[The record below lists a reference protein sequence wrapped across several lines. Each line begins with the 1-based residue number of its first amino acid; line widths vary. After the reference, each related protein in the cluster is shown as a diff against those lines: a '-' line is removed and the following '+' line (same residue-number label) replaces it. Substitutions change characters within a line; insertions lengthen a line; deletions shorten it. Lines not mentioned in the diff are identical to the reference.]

1 MDLTEDENV
10 ERMSSGQLY
19 IPGKARLDELRTTA
33 RLWCREFNAT
43 DDSVTGVCPQR
54 EELMKGF
61 FGACG
66 EGAVIEPPFRCEYG
80 FNVFIGDGF
89 YANYDLAILDCCPV
103 RIGNNVL
110 LGPGVHLY
118 TAEHPRSVA
127 GRATCV
133 EFGAPIT
140 IGDDVWIGGRVV
152 VLPGVTI
159 GSGCII
165 GGGSVVTK
173 DIPPHTIAAGNPCRP
188 IKAAPME
195 PTDEEKEFFK
205 KYGIP
210 YDSRSP
216 CVH

>member
-1 MDLTEDENV
+1 MDLSEEENV
-10 ERMSSGQLY
+10 ERMTNGQLY
-19 IPGKARLDELRTTA
+19 IPSKAKLDELRTAA
-33 RLWCREFNAT
+33 RLWCRQYNAT
-43 DDSVTGVCPQR
+43 DDSITGPCPQR

-66 EGAVIEPPFRCEYG
+66 QGPVIEPPFRCEYG

-89 YANYDLAILDCCPV
+89 YANYELAILDSATV
-103 RIGNNVL
+103 TIGNNVL

-133 EFGAPIT
+133 EYGSPIT
-140 IGDDVWIGGRVV
+140 IGDDVWIGGRTV

-159 GSGCII
+159 GTGCII
-165 GGGSVVTK
+165 GAGSVVTK
-173 DIPPHTIAAGNPCRP
+173 DIPAHTIAAGNPCKP
-188 IKAAPME
+188 IKAAPQE
-195 PTDEEKEFFK
+195 PTDKEKEFFV

-210 YDSRSP
+210 YQS
-216 CVH
+216 